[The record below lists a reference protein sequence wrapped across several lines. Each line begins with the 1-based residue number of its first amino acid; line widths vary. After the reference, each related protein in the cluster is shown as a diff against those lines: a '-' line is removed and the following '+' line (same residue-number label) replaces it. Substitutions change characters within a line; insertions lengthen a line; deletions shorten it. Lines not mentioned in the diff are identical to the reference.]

1 MNKSPHDKKEG
12 FLRQI
17 NKQKQKRK
25 KKKRKRK
32 KKEEFFVFWIEK
44 SHLIQV

>member
-17 NKQKQKRK
+17 KKQKQKQK
-25 KKKRKRK
+25 KRK

>member
-17 NKQKQKRK
+17 KKQKQKQK
-25 KKKRKRK
+25 KRK
-32 KKEEFFVFWIEK
+32 KKEEFFVFWIEN

>member
-17 NKQKQKRK
+17 KKQKQKRK
-25 KKKRKRK
+25 KKMKRK
-32 KKEEFFVFWIEK
+32 KKEEFFVFWIEN